1 MSFPSLM
8 PHLSKLS
15 TFGTYPS
22 TKPFSTRLSLRLTPL
37 AHWLSPLHMAW
48 TILSQQHLYCKSSI
62 LCPSF
67 FFYLYF
73 LSLEMGF
80 GLIVRI
86 RFFCPF
92 FFSFLFLCTEILEI
106 FVFLKLGF
114 IGNWVKKKGK
124 LLYFWVLNDF
134 FGLWVKKWKSI

>member
-1 MSFPSLM
+1 M

-22 TKPFSTRLSLRLTPL
+22 SKPFSTPLSLRL
-37 AHWLSPLHMAW
+37 WLHSLLDSVHSTWPELFSPSRTCTVSHQFYVL
-48 TILSQQHLYCKSSI
+48 
-62 LCPSF
+62 PSF
-67 FFYLYF
+67 FLPL
-73 LSLEMGF
+73 LSLSRNGF
-80 GLIVRI
+80 WFDCENKILLS
-86 RFFCPF
+86 FF

>member
-1 MSFPSLM
+1 
-8 PHLSKLS
+8 
-15 TFGTYPS
+15 
-22 TKPFSTRLSLRLTPL
+22 
-37 AHWLSPLHMAW
+37 
-48 TILSQQHLYCKSSI
+48 
-62 LCPSF
+62 
-67 FFYLYF
+67 
-73 LSLEMGF
+73 MGF

-86 RFFCPF
+86 RFFCPFF

-134 FGLWVKKWKSI
+134 FGLWVKK

>member
-1 MSFPSLM
+1 MSFLP
-8 PHLSKLS
+8 
-15 TFGTYPS
+15 
-22 TKPFSTRLSLRLTPL
+22 
-37 AHWLSPLHMAW
+37 
-48 TILSQQHLYCKSSI
+48 
-62 LCPSF
+62 

-80 GLIVRI
+80 GLIVRV
-86 RFFCPF
+86 RFFCPFF

-114 IGNWVKKKGK
+114 IGNWVKKKKKKGK

-134 FGLWVKKWKSI
+134 FGLWVKK